1 MIYTERECR
10 AATKYKEA
18 VYKKVSHSNR
28 EQIYAFL
35 CMFANME
42 EEVKSGWSNEPVEGA
57 EELLAYLHKL
67 QEQIPEEDL
76 PKEALFFLPV
86 GYSGTIND
94 FIKMMEFDPKEN

>member
-1 MIYTERECR
+1 
-10 AATKYKEA
+10 
-18 VYKKVSHSNR
+18 
-28 EQIYAFL
+28 
-35 CMFANME
+35 MFANME

-94 FIKMMEFDPKEN
+94 FIKMMEFDPKRTEILSDRAVRVYRDSYAPLQPRTDTNDGQER